1 MSENVGKVD
10 QAIRLILGS
19 VLIGSLTFNVIPA
32 PPTIVGVI
40 GIYLVMSGY
49 SGTGMIYS
57 LLNLNT
63 RQGETDSLI
72 PEDLLTRS
80 IYNFATPRSIYLKQ
94 VGFS

>member
-1 MSENVGKVD
+1 MRTKIEVIIRYHISEVNKKMSENVGKVD
-10 QAIRLILGS
+10 QAIRLISGS
-19 VLIGSLTFNVIPA
+19 VLIGSLTFNAIPA

-49 SGTGMIYS
+49 SGTCLIYS

-72 PEDLLTRS
+72 SEAL
-80 IYNFATPRSIYLKQ
+80 Y
-94 VGFS
+94 